1 MDTTKSAHE
10 HYEQGRTL
18 RQKKM
23 YDQALEALHHVT
35 HHPAYAGQAQIQ
47 VGLCLRAMGRHDEA
61 VTALREALNCSSLSQ
76 EEYTHVLYLLGQYLE
91 SLGRSAEA
99 IEAFNWVRQ
108 EDPGFRDVETK
119 IKKLCGAGT
128 QTVDLLQLGRSFI
141 GKFARS
147 AGSIR
152 TRPSSESGS

>member
-1 MDTTKSAHE
+1 MDTTKSARE
-10 HYEQGRTL
+10 HYEQGRML

-23 YDQALEALHHVT
+23 FDQALEALHHAT
-35 HHPAYAGQAQIQ
+35 HHPICGGQAQIQ
-47 VGLCLRAMGRHDEA
+47 VGLCLRAMGRHDES
-61 VTALREALNCSSLSQ
+61 VTALREALNSSSLSQ

-99 IEAFNWVRQ
+99 IEAYNRVRQ
-108 EDPGFRDVETK
+108 EDPGFRDVELR

-141 GKFARS
+141 GKLARS

-152 TRPSSESGS
+152 TRPSSESSL

>member
-1 MDTTKSAHE
+1 MDTTQSARE
-10 HYEQGRTL
+10 YYEQGRTL
-18 RQKKM
+18 RQKKL
-23 YDQALEALHHVT
+23 YDQALEALRHAA
-35 HHPAYAGQAQIQ
+35 HHPNYAGQSQIQ

-61 VTALREALNCSSLSQ
+61 VTALREALNSSSLSQ
-76 EEYTHVLYLLGQYLE
+76 KEYTHVLYLLGQYLE

-99 IEAFNWVRQ
+99 IEAHNWVRQ
-108 EDPGFRDVETK
+108 EEPGFRDVEIR

-141 GKFARS
+141 GKLARS

-152 TRPSSESGS
+152 TLPSSGSNS